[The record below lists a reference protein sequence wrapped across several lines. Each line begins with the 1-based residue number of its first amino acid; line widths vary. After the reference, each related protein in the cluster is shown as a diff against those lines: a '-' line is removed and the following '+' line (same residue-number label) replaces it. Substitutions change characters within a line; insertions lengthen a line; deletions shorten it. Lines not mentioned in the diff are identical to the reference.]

1 MVNHECKYEGKM
13 AEVVTDLSWIKRNLA
28 TVMPKIEE
36 MHTTFIQGEGKI
48 KVLNKEVF
56 GNGKP
61 GLNGKLDSVEKKLNE
76 INGAKKVWNTL
87 FGTGFGIT
95 VLVVLLQA
103 FNIIK

>member
-1 MVNHECKYEGKM
+1 MVKHDCKYEGKM
-13 AEVVTDLSWIKRNLA
+13 AEVITDLSWIKKSFANI
-28 TVMPKIEE
+28 VPKIEE

-48 KVLNKEVF
+48 KVLNKAVF

-61 GLNGKLDSVEKKLNE
+61 GLSDKLDSVETKLDE
-76 INGAKKVWNTL
+76 INGAKKVWNKV

-95 VLVVLLQA
+95 VLVVVLQA